1 MNSIS
6 APDMLYYG
14 GEKVEHY
21 AGETVADR
29 NSTVDFLVFT
39 RDAHEERIEVHVQ
52 DNVEVVFDG
61 GE

>member
-1 MNSIS
+1 
-6 APDMLYYG
+6 MLYYG
-14 GEKVEHY
+14 GEKVEHN

-29 NSTVDFLVFT
+29 NSTVEFLVFT
-39 RDAHEERIEVHVQ
+39 RDAHEESIEVHVQ